1 MDIKK
6 GWVSGRVQ
14 GVGFRYF
21 TQQMAESLGLEGY
34 AKNLSDGRVEVLL
47 SGPASRITK
56 AQQALAQGPELA
68 HVTSVEWVDIDTEA
82 TLTGFTVL

>member
-1 MDIKK
+1 MEIKK

-21 TQQMAESLGLEGY
+21 TQRMAESLGLEGY

-47 SGPASRITK
+47 SGPSSRITE
-56 AQQALAQGPELA
+56 AQQALTQGPELA
-68 HVTSVEWVDIDTEA
+68 RVSSVEWMDVDTERPM
-82 TLTGFTVL
+82 TGFRIL